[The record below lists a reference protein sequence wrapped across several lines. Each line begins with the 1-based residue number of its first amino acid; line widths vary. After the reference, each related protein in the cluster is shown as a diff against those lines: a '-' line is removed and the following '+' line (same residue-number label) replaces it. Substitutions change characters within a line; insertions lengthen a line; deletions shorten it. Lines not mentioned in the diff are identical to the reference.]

1 MALPEKCFEF
11 SSTTDKAALS
21 TQVLVEASMA
31 NGGVACHFENYYER
45 FSDEVQEY
53 ILRKPQKF
61 NQNQLGDF
69 ALSL

>member
-1 MALPEKCFEF
+1 MKVEF
-11 SSTTDKAALS
+11 GIEIPK
-21 TQVLVEASMA
+21 
-31 NGGVACHFENYYER
+31 NVAY
-45 FSDEVQEY
+45 EVQEY